1 MTGDPR
7 PPRWPTA
14 LVVLGTLSLVALVLV
29 TVGLQSSVRSGSDS
43 IATTPAATP
52 SAAPTTGPASSAEAA
67 ASPTATAPGGEEG
80 ATTGGAPAA
89 GATPGGQPRAT
100 GAPDLADP
108 TVVTSDVDVLN
119 QTLTEGLAGRA
130 ALVVEQRG
138 WPVERVDNATLGTPA
153 TTVYVPV
160 GLEAAGD
167 AFVQVFPEVTRTR
180 PAFEGLAVDRLTL
193 VLAEPDALAVV
204 TAMEAAGVPAT

>member
-1 MTGDPR
+1 MLGTLALVAL
-7 PPRWPTA
+7 A
-14 LVVLGTLSLVALVLV
+14 LVV
-29 TVGLQSSVRSGSDS
+29 VGLQSSVRSGSDS

-52 SAAPTTGPASSAEAA
+52 SAAPTTGPASSAEAT
-67 ASPTATAPGGEEG
+67 ASPTATARGVDGG
-80 ATTGGAPAA
+80 ATTGSSPSA
-89 GATPGGQPRAT
+89 GATPDGAPQAT
-100 GAPDLADP
+100 GAPDLAAP
-108 TVVTSDVDVLN
+108 TSVTSDVDVLN

-138 WPVERVDNATLGTPA
+138 WPVERVDNAALGTPA

-160 GLEAAGD
+160 GLEAAGE
-167 AFVQVFPEVTRTR
+167 AFLQVFPEVTRTR

-204 TAMEAAGVPAT
+204 TDLEAAGAPAT